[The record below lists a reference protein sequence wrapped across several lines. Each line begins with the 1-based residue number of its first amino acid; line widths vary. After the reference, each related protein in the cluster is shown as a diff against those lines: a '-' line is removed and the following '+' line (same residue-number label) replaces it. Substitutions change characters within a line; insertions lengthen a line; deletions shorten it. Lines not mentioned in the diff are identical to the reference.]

1 MDYIEIDTSQNVP
14 IRFELA
20 SIGDR
25 IVAFILDFL
34 MWFVFLSLTFWL
46 FVGVFGLKDDNVV
59 FVFYL
64 WVIPIIFFYS
74 LAFEVFNNG
83 RSIGKA
89 LLRLKVVRL
98 DGKPC
103 QMHNYLVRWMFRWI
117 DIWIGLGSIGIIAI
131 SATERKQ
138 RLGDQVAQTTVIKI
152 KRPVSSDLNALLKK
166 ATLEEYTPKYPE
178 VRFFEETELLLAK
191 EVIDR
196 YQAYRNDAHKEAVYA
211 LAKVFALRLEV
222 QVEKKQ
228 AIVFLQTLIKDFV
241 VLTRS

>member
-34 MWFVFLSLTFWL
+34 VWFVFLVLSTWL
-46 FVGVFGLKDDNVV
+46 FIVAFNLNDDDMLYVA
-59 FVFYL
+59 YL
-64 WVIPIIFFYS
+64 WIVPIIFFYS

-103 QMHNYLVRWMFRWI
+103 QMHNYLVRWMFRWV

-131 SATERKQ
+131 SASERKQ
-138 RLGDQVAQTTVIKI
+138 RLGDQIAQTTVIKI
-152 KRPVSSDLNALLKK
+152 RRPMVSDLNSLLKK
-166 ATLEEYTPKYPE
+166 ATLEEYTPKYQE
-178 VRFFEETELLLAK
+178 VRFFEESELLLAK

-196 YQAYRNDAHKEAVYA
+196 YQAYRNDAHKEAVMA
-211 LAKVFALRLEV
+211 LTQVFAQKLGV
-222 QVEKKQ
+222 KVESKQ